1 MALFQYIDS
10 QRDIESWNS
19 CYLLPRKVELSEG
32 FGPGRMKIRYAA
44 GSSESLNINIL
55 T

>member
-1 MALFQYIDS
+1 MAT
-10 QRDIESWNS
+10 QRDIESLNS
-19 CYLLPRKVELSEG
+19 CHLLYRKVKLSEG
-32 FGPGRMKIRYAA
+32 FGPGRMKTQYAA